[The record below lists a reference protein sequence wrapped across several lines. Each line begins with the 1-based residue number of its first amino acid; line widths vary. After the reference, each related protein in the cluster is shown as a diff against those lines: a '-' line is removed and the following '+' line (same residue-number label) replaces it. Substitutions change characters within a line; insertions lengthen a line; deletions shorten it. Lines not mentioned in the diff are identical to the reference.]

1 MRLFSISKRIKQ
13 SLALAGTVWIC
24 SSTNEPEASYYKLVF
39 TNGEQVEGW
48 IKFENKKEEQCV
60 FLADYHKS
68 KNILHVRK
76 QEDIFTAV
84 LEKNKFTALIDD
96 QKMTFKKQKSNT
108 I

>member
-1 MRLFSISKRIKQ
+1 MRLFSMSKRIKQ

-24 SSTNEPEASYYKLVF
+24 SSTNEPEVCYYKLVF

-48 IKFENKKEEQCV
+48 IKFENEKEEQCV
-60 FLADYHKS
+60 FLADYHMS

-76 QEDIFTAV
+76 QEDIFIAN
-84 LEKNKFTALIDD
+84 LENNKFTALIDD